1 MPSTAW
7 RDLRRDILRDFGLI
21 QSITSTAIVADAT
34 TIVSDE
40 LAAEYPADG
49 AFNGSFVTLVRQSDG
64 GELADDNISN
74 PTRRITS
81 YTASTGTLTLAGTG
95 YAAEAETV
103 EFDLFRYN
111 PRFVARAYNR
121 AARSVFSDGI
131 GIIRDDETMVTGIN
145 QHIYTVPRNIRKIY
159 AVYMGSRLDAEAVQS
174 NLLLN
179 PSFERWSG
187 SPETPSDWI
196 VPTGDRF
203 EVKRF
208 TRGNPQYDYFVLS
221 GNSAVY
227 IRDDLTD
234 DDGWAIYQTVQY
246 PTFPDRLQSQ
256 VTASAWVYSTVP
268 NFIGI
273 VLVSATEVRGFGTR
287 QLHQGTGW
295 EYLSETVDGNN
306 QLLRIGVGRA
316 TSGLPDVVQVSPI
329 SIIIDNIIAVVGPLL
344 VPDAPYIPAS
354 GYRHIL
360 ATDGDAGYGRLHFE
374 NAPPSKRR
382 LRIVGLDTLSQ
393 VRADDDDIE
402 LDGDWLEPV
411 IYKSQEYLAEE
422 MIVTSMGD
430 SALESMYRNMAAGF
444 RAKYDDVLARGAV
457 QRIPIPDLRQYSNVG
472 LSDRERR
479 VIG

>member
-40 LAAEYPADG
+40 LAAEYPSDG

-64 GELADDNISN
+64 GELADDNVSN

-131 GIIRDDETMVTGIN
+131 GIIRDNDTLVTGIN
-145 QHIYTVPRNIRKIY
+145 QHIYAVPRDIRKIY
-159 AVYMGSRLDAEAVQS
+159 TVYMGSRLDAEAVQS
-174 NLLLN
+174 NVLLN

-227 IRDDLTD
+227 IQDDLTD
-234 DDGWAIYQTVQY
+234 DDGWAIYQNIRY
-246 PTFPDRLQSQ
+246 PTFPDRLGTQI
-256 VTASAWVYSTVP
+256 TASAWVYSEVP

-273 VLVSATEVRGFGTR
+273 VLVGENVLQAGTR

-295 EYLSETVDGNN
+295 EYISETINGNSSN
-306 QLLRIGVGRA
+306 IDIGVGRA
-316 TSGLPDVVQVSPI
+316 TSILTNNISPI
-329 SIIIDNIIAVVGPLL
+329 TTIIDNVIVVIGPLL

-354 GYRHIL
+354 GYRHIP
-360 ATDGDAGYGRLHFE
+360 ATNGDAGYGQLYFE
-374 NAPPSKRR
+374 TAPPPTRR

-430 SALESMYRNMAAGF
+430 TALESMYRNMAAGF